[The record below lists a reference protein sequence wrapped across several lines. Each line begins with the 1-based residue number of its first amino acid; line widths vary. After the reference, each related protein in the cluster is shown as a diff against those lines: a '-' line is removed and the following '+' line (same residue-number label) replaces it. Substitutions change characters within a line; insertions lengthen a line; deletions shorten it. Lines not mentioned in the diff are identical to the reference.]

1 MKYNNLSNV
10 ELLEQYDKLIRG
22 HTQAKK
28 VLINTLNHSLIRH
41 YQKWILQLKKSEW
54 IATNKVLLIGGS
66 GTGKTFLLEC
76 LQDII
81 DFPFLRLDATHLN
94 PTGAGGGMKPDK
106 VKELIREYAKQ
117 LVMMSR
123 GMYPSVDGTIDRM
136 VVFVDEVDK
145 LATCWESSGQWNRH
159 VQSNFLTLFE
169 DNDEFAGVTWIFA
182 GAFTG
187 LEQDSKSKS
196 IGFNCAAPTDIV
208 TSQMDDA
215 LIKYGLLTE
224 FVGRITHIVE
234 LDKFTREDYRDIL
247 VDIIIPKKL
256 KDLACFN
263 VHAINISDEEIDALV
278 ERAVKSCQGI
288 RYLKRELDKY
298 TLDAEFYHTKSL
310 PRLEEVLNEKDED
323 GMRYDYYPQE

>member
-1 MKYNNLSNV
+1 MQYQNLSNV
-10 ELLEQYDKLIRG
+10 ELLAQYDKLIRG

-66 GTGKTFLLEC
+66 GTGKTFLIEC

-117 LVMMSR
+117 LVSMSR
-123 GMYPSVDGTIDRM
+123 AMYPSVDGTIDKM

-187 LEQDSKSKS
+187 LEESSSSKA
-196 IGFNCAAPTDIV
+196 IGFNQVDV
-208 TSQMDDA
+208 TNTVTKQMDDA

-234 LDKFTREDYRDIL
+234 LDKFTKEDYKDIL
-247 VDIIIPKKL
+247 VDILIPKKL

-263 VHAINISDEEIDALV
+263 IHTINISEEQIDNLV
-278 ERAVKSCQGI
+278 EQAVKSCQGI
-288 RYLKRELDKY
+288 RYLKRELDKF
-298 TLDAEFYHTKSL
+298 TLDSEFYYKKSPL
-310 PRLEEVLNEKDED
+310 QLEEILDDRDET
-323 GMRYDYYPQE
+323 GMRYDYM